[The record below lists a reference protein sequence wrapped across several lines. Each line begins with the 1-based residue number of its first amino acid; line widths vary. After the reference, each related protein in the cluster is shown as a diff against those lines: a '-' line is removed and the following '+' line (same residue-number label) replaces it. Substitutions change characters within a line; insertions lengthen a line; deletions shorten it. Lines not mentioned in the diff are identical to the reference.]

1 MSTVRT
7 VCVGVDT
14 VFLVPLSRAVSN
26 SVYTVMR
33 GPAVVSSKKRY
44 VNGVYTKLSCFLL
57 HQLWSPKSCELHS
70 LPSVCGNSVVV
81 SLFP

>member
-26 SVYTVMR
+26 SVYTVVR

-57 HQLWSPKSCELHS
+57 
-70 LPSVCGNSVVV
+70 PSTLVA
-81 SLFP
+81 